1 MACADLN
8 VLRAGNDEGRAR
20 ASRGHARAELAMS
33 RQPRWAGSK
42 LHRGRTPGQS
52 RGPRWGQGTPRQAP
66 PGRGC
71 ARGGTLK
78 GKGPQPFPIIDFGV

>member
-20 ASRGHARAELAMS
+20 ASRGHAQAELAMS
-33 RQPRWAGSK
+33 RQPRHVGSK
-42 LHRGRTPGQS
+42 LRRGRTPGQS
-52 RGPRWGQGTPRQAP
+52 MGPRWGQGMPGQVP

-71 ARGGTLK
+71 AGGGTLK
-78 GKGPQPFPIIDFGV
+78 GKGPQSFPIIDFGV